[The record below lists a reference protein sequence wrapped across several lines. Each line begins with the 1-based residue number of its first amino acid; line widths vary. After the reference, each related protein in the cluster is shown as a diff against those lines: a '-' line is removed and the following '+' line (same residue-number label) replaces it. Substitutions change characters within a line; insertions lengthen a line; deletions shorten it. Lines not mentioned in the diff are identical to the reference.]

1 MFKYFVL
8 SIIIIFLNA
17 CGEILSPIIPPFDP
31 SDNDFIENGYEL
43 NLSALNSGINLN
55 SVNIIWN
62 QYDNTDFINYKL
74 EFDNNTEIINANLDT
89 NFTINELLPETF
101 KSIYVTANFNDIA
114 LTDSINI
121 FTRPVSPI
129 ANFVVTAD
137 ATNWYTSL
145 LWEASEEASFKNYEI
160 YRLNQ
165 FNYENNKFTDLND
178 CLLLTTIND
187 INTISYTDSFE
198 IDWGVEYYY
207 IVITNNQEN
216 YSRPSIIKSNIDNNI
231 NQLLLENT
239 TASNSEYNKIIIN
252 WMHVL
257 DSEFYQLEVWRSNNE
272 SIDPIDGTQLVII
285 TDQTMNVFQDSYII
299 GDGLSWFYKIKIID
313 IYGNYFISETIVGNS
328 HP

>member
-8 SIIIIFLNA
+8 SIIIFLNG

-74 EFDNNTEIINANLDT
+74 EFDNNTESINTNSDT
-89 NFTINELLPETF
+89 TFTINLLPETF
-101 KSIYVTANFNDIA
+101 KTIYVTANFNDIA
-114 LTDSINI
+114 ITDSVDI
-121 FTRPVSPI
+121 FTRPVFPI
-129 ANFVVTAD
+129 TNFNVIAD

-160 YRLNQ
+160 YRLSQ
-165 FNYENNKFTDLND
+165 FDYENNKFTELND
-178 CLLLTTIND
+178 SLRLITIND
-187 INTISYTDSFE
+187 INTISYTDSDD

-252 WMHVL
+252 WMHAL
-257 DSEFYQLEVWRSNNE
+257 GSDFYQLEVWRSNNE

-285 TDQTMNVFQDSYII
+285 TDPNMNVFQDSYII